1 MNNLSPALLRIEGL
15 EVTYGPVQ
23 VLWGVSLS
31 VAKGQVACLIGSNGA
46 GKSTTLN
53 AVAGV
58 LRATGGKI
66 FLKEEELT
74 AQPPRERVKRRITLV
89 PEGRQLWPR
98 MSVEENL
105 LMGAFP
111 PSFRKDAAANL
122 ARVYDMFPR
131 LKERRTQLAGTL
143 SGGEQQ
149 MCAIGRGLMP
159 DPELLMLDE
168 PTLGLAPKAVD
179 EIFEFV
185 CSIRAK
191 GVTVLLVAQNVNY
204 ALEFS
209 EYAYLME
216 TGKITLEGPSP
227 SLLSNRYVQEAY
239 LGSS

>member
-1 MNNLSPALLRIEGL
+1 M
-15 EVTYGPVQ
+15 
-23 VLWGVSLS
+23 LWGVSLT
-31 VAKGQVACLIGSNGA
+31 VNKEQVVCLIGSNGA

-53 AVAGV
+53 TVAGV
-58 LRATGGKI
+58 LKAKGGKI
-66 FLKEEELT
+66 FLKQEEIT
-74 AQPPRERVKRRITLV
+74 TQPPRERVKRRITLV
-89 PEGRQLWPR
+89 PEGRQLWPK

-111 PSFRKDAAANL
+111 PNFRKTADSNL
-122 ARVYDMFPR
+122 ARIYEMFPR
-131 LKERRTQLAGTL
+131 LKERRAQLAGTL

-179 EIFEFV
+179 DIFEFV
-185 CSIRAK
+185 RNIRSK

-204 ALEFS
+204 ALQFS

-216 TGKITLEGPSP
+216 TGKITLEGPSAA
-227 SLLSNRYVQEAY
+227 LLSNQYVQEAY

>member
-1 MNNLSPALLRIEGL
+1 MNDPPPTLLRIDNL
-15 EVTYGPVQ
+15 EVCYGAVQ

-31 VAKGQVACLIGSNGA
+31 VNEGQVACLIGSNGA

-53 AVAGV
+53 TVAGV
-58 LRATGGKI
+58 LKANGGKI
-66 FLKEEELT
+66 FLKDEEL
-74 AQPPRERVKRRITLV
+74 ARQPARERVKRRITLV
-89 PEGRQLWPR
+89 PEGRQLWPK

-111 PSFRKDAAANL
+111 PKFRKTADSNL
-122 ARVYDMFPR
+122 ARVYEMFPR

-185 CSIRAK
+185 RNIRSK

-204 ALEFS
+204 ALQFS

-216 TGKITLEGPSP
+216 TGKITLEGASA
-227 SLLSNRYVQEAY
+227 SLLSNQYVQEAY
-239 LGSS
+239 LGSA

>member
-1 MNNLSPALLRIEGL
+1 MNDPPPTLLRIDNL
-15 EVTYGPVQ
+15 EVCYGAVQ

-31 VAKGQVACLIGSNGA
+31 VNEGQVACLIGSNGA

-53 AVAGV
+53 TVAGV
-58 LRATGGKI
+58 LKANGGKI
-66 FLKEEELT
+66 FLKDEELT
-74 AQPPRERVKRRITLV
+74 RQPARERVKRRITLV
-89 PEGRQLWPR
+89 PEGRQLWPK

-111 PSFRKDAAANL
+111 PKFRKTADSNL
-122 ARVYDMFPR
+122 ARVYEMFPR

-185 CSIRAK
+185 RNIRSK

-204 ALEFS
+204 ALQFS

-216 TGKITLEGPSP
+216 TGKITLEGASA
-227 SLLSNRYVQEAY
+227 SLLSNQYVQEAY
-239 LGSS
+239 LGSA